1 MDVGDDHRFDQ
12 LDRTHHLLRRREAEL
27 LSVLTVKGLTK
38 RYGTELA
45 VNKASFA
52 LEEGTATA
60 LIGPNGAGKTTTLS
74 MLAGLL
80 KQTAGTVEWDVH
92 SGIGFLPQQPQF
104 FPWLTAIEFIEMA
117 AKISGVEAK
126 HAKSQ
131 SERTL
136 EFVGLGTAMKKKT
149 GAFSGGMKQRL
160 GLAQAIVHQPK
171 LLLLDEPVSAL
182 DPTGRREVMDL
193 LKSLQGQTTIL
204 YSTHILNDAEEM
216 TDQVLF
222 MKTGELVEQGSLAEV
237 KKRYGHPRIR
247 IRFDSSEMAKQFMHN
262 SSWQAEREGASLL
275 LMESGG
281 PAMKEVLRV
290 LAAAPAGVS
299 GIVRESATL
308 EEIFLKVVGAR

>member
-1 MDVGDDHRFDQ
+1 M
-12 LDRTHHLLRRREAEL
+12 LE
-27 LSVLTVKGLTK
+27 VKRLTK
-38 RYGTELA
+38 RYGNELA
-45 VNKASFA
+45 VDQASFE

-80 KQTAGTVEWDVH
+80 KPTEGTIEWDIH
-92 SGIGFLPQQPQF
+92 SGIGFLPQHPQF
-104 FPWLTAIEFIEMA
+104 FPWLTAIEFTEMA
-117 AKISGVEAK
+117 AKISGVDAK
-126 HAKSQ
+126 LAKKQ

-136 EFVGLGTAMKKKT
+136 EFVGLGKAMKKKT

-193 LKSLQGQTTIL
+193 LKSLQGHTTIL

-222 MKTGELVEQGSLAEV
+222 MQSGKLVEQGSLAEV
-237 KKRYGHPRIR
+237 KNRHANPQIR
-247 IRFDSSEMAKQFMHN
+247 IRFDNSEQASRFLQN
-262 SSWQAEREGASLL
+262 SPWQAEAKGASIFLAG
-275 LMESGG
+275 SGG
-281 PAMKEVLRV
+281 PAMEEVLSV
-290 LAAAPAGVS
+290 LAAAPAGVAA
-299 GIVRESATL
+299 VERQSATL

>member
-1 MDVGDDHRFDQ
+1 M
-12 LDRTHHLLRRREAEL
+12 LEARR
-27 LSVLTVKGLTK
+27 LTK
-38 RYGTELA
+38 RYGGELA
-45 VNKASFA
+45 VDQVSFT

-80 KQTAGTVEWDVH
+80 KPTEGGVEWDAR
-92 SGIGFLPQQPQF
+92 SGIGFLPQHPQF
-104 FPWLTAIEFIEMA
+104 FPWLTAIEFTEMA

-126 HAKSQ
+126 LARKQ

-136 EFVGLGTAMKKKT
+136 EFVGLGQAMNKKT
-149 GAFSGGMKQRL
+149 GTFSGGMKQRL

-222 MKTGELVEQGSLAEV
+222 MQRGKLVEQGSLAEV
-237 KKRYGHPRIR
+237 KKRHANPQIR
-247 IRFDSSEMAKQFMHN
+247 IGFDNSGHAARFLQSN
-262 SSWQAEREGASLL
+262 PWQAEVKGNSIWLPA
-275 LMESGG
+275 SGG
-281 PAMKEVLRV
+281 PSMEEVLRV
-290 LAAAPAGVS
+290 LASDPAGVNA
-299 GIVRESATL
+299 VERQSATL

>member
-1 MDVGDDHRFDQ
+1 M
-12 LDRTHHLLRRREAEL
+12 LE
-27 LSVLTVKGLTK
+27 VKGLTK
-38 RYGTELA
+38 RYGNELA
-45 VNKASFA
+45 VDQASFS

-80 KQTAGTVEWDVH
+80 KQTEGTIEWDFH

-104 FPWLTAIEFIEMA
+104 FPWLSAIEFIEMA
-117 AKISGVEAK
+117 AKISGVDAK

-222 MKTGELVEQGSLAEV
+222 MKTGQLVEQGSLAEV

-247 IRFDSSEMAKQFMHN
+247 IRFDTHEMATRFLQN
-262 SSWQAEREGASLL
+262 SPWLAEREGASILL
-275 LMESGG
+275 KESGG
-281 PAMKEVLRV
+281 PAMEEVLRV
-290 LAAAPAGVS
+290 LADAPSGVS
-299 GIVRESATL
+299 GIERQSATL
-308 EEIFLKVVGAR
+308 EEIFLKVVGAK